1 MKYESVTLEKA
12 PLWESIEEFTGWMER
27 QPMMAKVG
35 VDAVEFGLEKMNSML
50 ELLGHPEE
58 GIHMIHVAGTNG
70 KGTVCRLA
78 AELAME
84 EGYKVGLFTSPHVI
98 RMHERWTCNGVPIQD
113 EELLSLARK
122 AHPAIVALQPTYF
135 EITTLIA
142 FLAFEAWN
150 VDLAIVETG
159 LGGRLDATNVILPKC
174 SVITSISLD
183 HTDVLGDSIEEIAVE
198 KAGIIKPNVP
208 VVLGRLPEAAK
219 ERITGIAKENN
230 SEILD
235 GQFAPLLELDSA
247 SSWDR
252 HNLHL
257 AGLACARAG
266 VFVLGSQQNPSSYNE
281 RLERAWMQYQNRG
294 WMGAP
299 FISINTSK
307 TWYYDG
313 AHNEEAIKECL
324 LRCQKHA
331 PLSEWILVYASM
343 KDKLQESIL
352 SQFNGFQERYFVSM
366 NHPRA
371 ASIKDVENIESL
383 LSSADSKVSFTAI
396 ELDNLAN
403 VLGPKKDSLVIF
415 TGSFYFYTTLHTG
428 FSKSSLLSIP
438 VK

>member
-1 MKYESVTLEKA
+1 MTSESMKFEEI
-12 PLWESIEEFTGWMER
+12 PLWETIEEFTEWMDR
-27 QPMMAKVG
+27 QPMMAKIG
-35 VDAVEFGLEKMNSML
+35 VEAVEFGLEKMNSML

-58 GIHMIHVAGTNG
+58 GLPMIHVAGTNG

-78 AELAME
+78 AELAIE
-84 EGYKVGLFTSPHVI
+84 EGYKVGLFTSPHIV
-98 RMHERWTCNGVPIQD
+98 RMHERWTCNGVPIRD

-122 AHPAIVALQPTYF
+122 AHPAIVAMQPTYF

-142 FLAFEAWN
+142 FLAFEAWD

-159 LGGRLDATNVILPKC
+159 LGGRLDATNVINPRC

-183 HTDVLGDSIEEIAVE
+183 HTDVLGETVEDIAVE
-198 KAGIIKPNVP
+198 KAGIIKSNTP
-208 VVLGRLPEAAK
+208 VVLGKLPELAK
-219 ERITGIAKENN
+219 ERIIGIAKEKHA
-230 SEILD
+230 EILD
-235 GQFAPLLELDSA
+235 GQYAPLIELDSA

-266 VFVLGSQQNPSSYNE
+266 VFVHASQQKSISYNE
-281 RLERAWMQYQNRG
+281 RLERAWMRYQDRG

-299 FISINTSK
+299 FVSINSNK

-313 AHNEEAIKECL
+313 AHNVEAIKECL
-324 LRCQKHA
+324 SRCRKLA
-331 PLSEWILVYASM
+331 PLSQWTLVYTSM
-343 KDKLQESIL
+343 KDKLQRPIL
-352 SQFNGFQERYFVSM
+352 TQFDGFQERYFVSM

-371 ASIKDVENIESL
+371 ATIKDVENIDPL
-383 LSSADSKVSFTAI
+383 RSSKDSIAPFTSIDVEDMA
-396 ELDNLAN
+396 E

-415 TGSFYFYTTLHTG
+415 TGSFYFYTTLRTG

-438 VK
+438 VN